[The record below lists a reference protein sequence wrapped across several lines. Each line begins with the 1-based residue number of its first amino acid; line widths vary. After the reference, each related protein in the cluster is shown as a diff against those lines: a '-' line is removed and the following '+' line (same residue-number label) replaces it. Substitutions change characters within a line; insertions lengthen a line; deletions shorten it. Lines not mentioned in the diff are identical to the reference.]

1 MFGLSISPEWQPY
14 AALAILL
21 TMFVAFLRERY
32 PVEVVAIAG
41 AALLVVLGIL
51 PTTEVMRIFS
61 NSAPWTIVAMFV
73 LVGAL
78 VRTGG
83 LDWLSGLAGR
93 NAAQNP
99 TLTLIGILVAVAALS
114 AFINNTPIVVVML
127 PVMIQLARQMGLAPS
142 RVLMP
147 MAFAAVLGGCVTLV
161 GTSTNLVVDGVA
173 RQAGL
178 EPFGIFE
185 MTPLGLPLAIAGLVY
200 LIVLGPRMLPD
211 RTSMA
216 GLLSDKSRA
225 RFFTEAVIPPD
236 SNLIGRE
243 VLSVKL
249 FQREGVRLID
259 VIRGDASLRRDLA
272 GVTLEVGDRI
282 VLKTAMTELLSL
294 QRDKS
299 LRRVDQVSATETTTV
314 EALITPDCKM
324 VGRRLGELRLRRR
337 YGVYPLA
344 IHRRDQN
351 VGTKLDDVVIRVG
364 DTMLIEGAPEDMQR
378 LAADQNLVDVSHPRD
393 RALRRDRAP
402 VVVAVLAAVIGLSA
416 IEVAPIEILA
426 FIGVAIVLLTRCID
440 ADEAFS
446 FIDGRL
452 LAMLFAMLAVGA
464 ALDHS
469 GAVGLIVGAATPWLD
484 GWPPFL
490 FVFAVF
496 ALTSVLT
503 ELLSNNA
510 VAVVVTPVA
519 ISLAMSLG
527 MDPRPIA
534 LVVMMGASFGF
545 ATPIGYQC
553 NTLIY
558 GPGGYR
564 FADFVRFGAPLNLL
578 MGVLC
583 AILVPLLYDI

>member
-1 MFGLSISPEWQPY
+1 MFGLTLAPEWQPY

-21 TMFVAFLRERY
+21 AMFVAFLRERY

-127 PVMIQLARQMGLAPS
+127 PVMIQLARQMGVAPS

-393 RALRRDRAP
+393 RVLRRDRAP

-469 GAVGLIVGAATPWLD
+469 GAVGLMVGAATPWLD

>member
-1 MFGLSISPEWQPY
+1 MFGLAISPEWQPF

-21 TMFVAFLRERY
+21 AMFVAFLRERY

-41 AALLVVLGIL
+41 AALLVILGIL
-51 PTTEVMRIFS
+51 PTGEVMRIFS

-83 LDWLSGLAGR
+83 LDWISGLAGR
-93 NAAQNP
+93 NAAHRP
-99 TLTLIGILVAVAALS
+99 TLTLIGILVGCATLS

-127 PVMIQLARQMGLAPS
+127 PVMIQIARQMGLAPS

-147 MAFAAVLGGCVTLV
+147 MAFATVLGGCITLV

-173 RQAGL
+173 REAGL

-185 MTPLGLPLAIAGLVY
+185 MTPLGLPLAIAGLIY
-200 LIVLGPRMLPD
+200 LILLGPRMLPD

-243 VLSVKL
+243 VLSVRL
-249 FQREGVRLID
+249 FQREGVRLVD
-259 VIRGDASLRRDLA
+259 VIRGDASLRRDLE
-272 GVTLEVGDRI
+272 GVTIEVGDRI
-282 VLKTAMTELLSL
+282 VLRTAMTELLSL

-324 VGRRLGELRLRRR
+324 VGRRLGDLRLRRR
-337 YGVYPLA
+337 FGVYPLA
-344 IHRRDQN
+344 LHRRDQN
-351 VGTKLDDVVIRVG
+351 LGSKLDDVIIRVG
-364 DTMLIEGAPEDMQR
+364 DTILIEGAAEDIRR

-402 VVVAVLAAVIGLSA
+402 VVVAVLVAVIGLSA
-416 IEVAPIEILA
+416 LEVAPIEILA

-440 ADEAFS
+440 AEEAFS

-469 GAVGLIVGAATPWLD
+469 GAVGLIVGAASPWLQ

-490 FVFAVF
+490 FVFAIF

-558 GPGGYR
+558 GPGGYK
-564 FADFVRFGAPLNLL
+564 FTDFVRFGAPLNLL

>member
-1 MFGLSISPEWQPY
+1 MFGLTLAPEWQPY

-21 TMFVAFLRERY
+21 AMFVAFLRERY

-469 GAVGLIVGAATPWLD
+469 GAVGLMVGAATPWLD

>member
-1 MFGLSISPEWQPY
+1 MFGLAISPEWQPF

-21 TMFVAFLRERY
+21 AMFVAFLRERY

-41 AALLVVLGIL
+41 AALLVILGIL
-51 PTTEVMRIFS
+51 PTGEVMRIFS

-83 LDWLSGLAGR
+83 LDWISGLAGR
-93 NAAQNP
+93 NAARRP
-99 TLTLIGILVAVAALS
+99 TVTLIGILVGCATLS

-127 PVMIQLARQMGLAPS
+127 PVMIQIARQMGLAPS

-147 MAFAAVLGGCVTLV
+147 MAFATVLGGCITLV

-173 RQAGL
+173 REAGL

-185 MTPLGLPLAIAGLVY
+185 MTPLGLPLAIAGLIY
-200 LIVLGPRMLPD
+200 LILLGPRMLPD

-243 VLSVKL
+243 VLSVRL

-259 VIRGDASLRRDLA
+259 VIRGDASLRRDLE
-272 GVTLEVGDRI
+272 GVTIEVGDRI
-282 VLKTAMTELLSL
+282 VLRTAMTELLSL

-324 VGRRLGELRLRRR
+324 VGRRLGDLRLRRR
-337 YGVYPLA
+337 FGVYPLA
-344 IHRRDQN
+344 LHRRDQN
-351 VGTKLDDVVIRVG
+351 LGSKLDDVIIRVG
-364 DTMLIEGAPEDMQR
+364 DTILIEGAAEDIRR

-402 VVVAVLAAVIGLSA
+402 VVVAVLVAVIGLSA
-416 IEVAPIEILA
+416 LEVAPIEILA

-469 GAVGLIVGAATPWLD
+469 GAVGLIVGAASPWLQ

-490 FVFAVF
+490 FVFAIF

-558 GPGGYR
+558 GPGGYK
-564 FADFVRFGAPLNLL
+564 FTDFVRFGAPLNLL

>member
-1 MFGLSISPEWQPY
+1 MFGLALSPEWQPSV
-14 AALAILL
+14 AIAILL
-21 TMFVAFLRERY
+21 GMFAAFLRERY
-32 PVEVVAIAG
+32 PVEVVAIVG

-51 PTTEVMRIFS
+51 PTGEVMDVFS

-127 PVMIQLARQMGLAPS
+127 PVMIQLARQMGVAPS
-142 RVLMP
+142 RLLMP
-147 MAFAAVLGGCVTLV
+147 MAFAAVLGGCISLV

-178 EPFGIFE
+178 GPFGIFE
-185 MTPLGLPLAIAGLVY
+185 MTPLGLPLAIAGLIY
-200 LIVLGPRMLPD
+200 LILLGPRMLPD

-243 VLSVKL
+243 VLSVRL

-324 VGRRLGELRLRRR
+324 VGRRLGDMRLRRR

-344 IHRRDQN
+344 LHRRDQN
-351 VGTKLDDVVIRVG
+351 IGSRLDDVVIRVG
-364 DTMLIEGAPEDMQR
+364 DTMLIEGAAADIQR

-416 IEVAPIEILA
+416 LEIAPIEILA
-426 FIGVAIVLLTRCID
+426 FIGVAIVLVTRCID
-440 ADEAFS
+440 AEEAFS

-519 ISLAMSLG
+519 ISLAISLG

-558 GPGGYR
+558 GPGGYK
-564 FADFVRFGAPLNLL
+564 FTDFVRFGAPLNLL

>member
-1 MFGLSISPEWQPY
+1 MFGLAISPEWQPF

-21 TMFVAFLRERY
+21 AMFVAFLRERY

-41 AALLVVLGIL
+41 AALLVILGIL
-51 PTTEVMRIFS
+51 PTGEVMRIFS

-83 LDWLSGLAGR
+83 LDWISGLAGR
-93 NAAQNP
+93 NAAHRP
-99 TLTLIGILVAVAALS
+99 TLTLIGILVGCATLS

-127 PVMIQLARQMGLAPS
+127 PVMIQIARQMGLAPS

-147 MAFAAVLGGCVTLV
+147 MAFATVLGGCITLV

-173 RQAGL
+173 REAGL

-185 MTPLGLPLAIAGLVY
+185 MTPLGLPLAIAGLIY
-200 LIVLGPRMLPD
+200 LILLGPRMLPD

-243 VLSVKL
+243 VLSVRL
-249 FQREGVRLID
+249 FQREGVRLVD
-259 VIRGDASLRRDLA
+259 VIRGDASLRRDLE
-272 GVTLEVGDRI
+272 GVTIEVGDRI
-282 VLKTAMTELLSL
+282 VLRTAMTELLSL

-324 VGRRLGELRLRRR
+324 VGRRLGDLRLRRR
-337 YGVYPLA
+337 FGVYPLA
-344 IHRRDQN
+344 LHRRDQN
-351 VGTKLDDVVIRVG
+351 LGSKLDDVIIRVG
-364 DTMLIEGAPEDMQR
+364 DTILIEGAAEDIRR

-402 VVVAVLAAVIGLSA
+402 VVVAVLVAVIGLSA
-416 IEVAPIEILA
+416 LEVAPIEILA

-469 GAVGLIVGAATPWLD
+469 GAVGLIVGAASPWLQ

-490 FVFAVF
+490 FVFAIF

-558 GPGGYR
+558 GPGGYK
-564 FADFVRFGAPLNLL
+564 FTDFVRFGAPLNLL

>member
-1 MFGLSISPEWQPY
+1 MFGLALSPEWQPSV
-14 AALAILL
+14 AIAILL
-21 TMFVAFLRERY
+21 GMFAAFLRERY
-32 PVEVVAIAG
+32 PVEVVAIVG

-51 PTTEVMRIFS
+51 PTGEVMDVFS

-127 PVMIQLARQMGLAPS
+127 PVMIQLARQMGVAPS
-142 RVLMP
+142 RLLMP
-147 MAFAAVLGGCVTLV
+147 MAFAAVLGGCISLV

-185 MTPLGLPLAIAGLVY
+185 MTPLGLPLAIAGLIY
-200 LIVLGPRMLPD
+200 LILLGPRMLPD

-243 VLSVKL
+243 VLSVRL

-324 VGRRLGELRLRRR
+324 VGRRLGDMRLRRR

-344 IHRRDQN
+344 LHRRDQN
-351 VGTKLDDVVIRVG
+351 IGSRLDDVVIRVG
-364 DTMLIEGAPEDMQR
+364 DTILIEGAAADIQR

-402 VVVAVLAAVIGLSA
+402 VVVAVLVGVIGLSA
-416 IEVAPIEILA
+416 LEIAPIEIVA
-426 FIGVAIVLLTRCID
+426 FIGVAIVLVTRCID
-440 ADEAFS
+440 AEEAFS

-496 ALTSVLT
+496 VLTSVLT

-519 ISLAMSLG
+519 ISLAISLG

-558 GPGGYR
+558 GPGGYK
-564 FADFVRFGAPLNLL
+564 FTDFVRFGAPLNLL

>member
-1 MFGLSISPEWQPY
+1 
-14 AALAILL
+14 
-21 TMFVAFLRERY
+21 
-32 PVEVVAIAG
+32 
-41 AALLVVLGIL
+41 
-51 PTTEVMRIFS
+51 
-61 NSAPWTIVAMFV
+61 
-73 LVGAL
+73 
-78 VRTGG
+78 
-83 LDWLSGLAGR
+83 
-93 NAAQNP
+93 
-99 TLTLIGILVAVAALS
+99 
-114 AFINNTPIVVVML
+114 ML
-127 PVMIQLARQMGLAPS
+127 PVMIQLARQMGVAPS
-142 RVLMP
+142 RLLMP
-147 MAFAAVLGGCVTLV
+147 MAFAAVLGGCISLV

-185 MTPLGLPLAIAGLVY
+185 MTPLGLPLAIAGLIY
-200 LIVLGPRMLPD
+200 LILLGPRMLPD

-314 EALITPDCKM
+314 EALISPDCKM
-324 VGRRLGELRLRRR
+324 VGRRLGDMRLRRR

-344 IHRRDQN
+344 LHRRDQN
-351 VGTKLDDVVIRVG
+351 IGSRLDDVVIRVG
-364 DTMLIEGAPEDMQR
+364 DTILIEGAAADIQR

-402 VVVAVLAAVIGLSA
+402 VVVAVLVGVIGLSA
-416 IEVAPIEILA
+416 LEIAPIEILA
-426 FIGVAIVLLTRCID
+426 FIGVAIVLVTRCID
-440 ADEAFS
+440 AEEAFS

-519 ISLAMSLG
+519 ISLAISLG

-558 GPGGYR
+558 GPGGYK
-564 FADFVRFGAPLNLL
+564 FTDFVRFGAPLNLL

>member
-1 MFGLSISPEWQPY
+1 MFGLALPPEWQPY
-14 AALAILL
+14 AALAVLL
-21 TMFVAFLRERY
+21 GMFVAFIRERY
-32 PVEVVAIAG
+32 PVEVVAIGG
-41 AALLVVLGIL
+41 AALLVLLGVL
-51 PTTEVMRIFS
+51 PTGDVMRIFS
-61 NSAPWTIVAMFV
+61 NNAPWTIVAMFV

-83 LDWLSGLAGR
+83 LDWMSGFAGR
-93 NAAQNP
+93 NAAARP
-99 TLTLIGILVAVAALS
+99 TLTLIGILVGCATLS

-127 PVMIQLARQMGLAPS
+127 PVMIQIAKQMDVAPS
-142 RVLMP
+142 KVLIP
-147 MAFAAVLGGCVTLV
+147 MAFATVLGGCITLL

-173 RQAGL
+173 RDAGL
-178 EPFGIFE
+178 EPFHIFE
-185 MTPLGLPLAIAGLVY
+185 MTPLGLPLAIVGILYLV
-200 LIVLGPRMLPD
+200 ILGPRMLPD

-249 FQREGVRLID
+249 FQRDGVRLID
-259 VIRGDASLRRDLA
+259 VIRGDASLRRDLT
-272 GVTLEVGDRI
+272 GVKLEVGDRV
-282 VLKTAMTELLSL
+282 VLRTAMTELLSL
-294 QRDKS
+294 QQNKS

-314 EALITPDCKM
+314 EVLITPDCKM

-351 VGTKLDDVVIRVG
+351 IGPKLDDVVVRVG
-364 DTMLIEGAPEDMQR
+364 DTMLLEGGAEDIQR
-378 LAADQNLVDVSHPRD
+378 LASDQNLVDVSHPRD

-402 VVVAVLAAVIGLSA
+402 IVVAVLSAVILLSA
-416 IEVAPIEILA
+416 LEIAPIEILA
-426 FIGVAIVLLTRCID
+426 FIGVAVVLLTRCID

-469 GAVGLIVGAATPWLD
+469 GAVDMIVTAATPWLD

-496 ALTSVLT
+496 ALTSILT

-519 ISLAMSLG
+519 INLALSLG

-564 FADFVRFGAPLNLL
+564 FMDFVRFGAPLNLL
-578 MGVLC
+578 MGIMC
-583 AILVPLLYDI
+583 AIVVPLLYDI

>member
-1 MFGLSISPEWQPY
+1 MFGLTLPPEWQPY

-21 TMFVAFLRERY
+21 GMFVAFIRERF

-41 AALLVVLGIL
+41 AALLVLLGIL
-51 PTTEVMRIFS
+51 PTGDVMRIFS
-61 NSAPWTIVAMFV
+61 NNAPWTIVAMFV

-83 LDWLSGLAGR
+83 LDWISGLAGR
-93 NAAQNP
+93 NAAARP
-99 TLTLIGILVAVAALS
+99 TLTLIGILVGCASLS

-127 PVMIQLARQMGLAPS
+127 PVMIQLAKQMNVAPS
-142 RVLMP
+142 KVLMP
-147 MAFAAVLGGCVTLV
+147 MAFATVLGGCISLV

-185 MTPLGLPLAIAGLVY
+185 MTPLGLPLAIAGVLY
-200 LIVLGPRMLPD
+200 IIILGPRFLPD

-243 VLSVKL
+243 VLTVKL

-259 VIRGDASLRRDLA
+259 VIRGDVSLRRDLT
-272 GVTLEVGDRI
+272 GVKLEVGDRV
-282 VLKTAMTELLSL
+282 VLRTAMTELLSL
-294 QRDKS
+294 QQNKS

-314 EALITPDCKM
+314 EVLITPDCKM

-351 VGTKLDDVVIRVG
+351 IGPKLDDVVVRVG
-364 DTMLIEGAPEDMQR
+364 DTMLLEGAPEDIQR

-393 RALRRDRAP
+393 RALRRGRAP
-402 VVVAVLAAVIGLSA
+402 IVVAVLMAVIGLSA
-416 IEVAPIEILA
+416 LEIAPIEILA
-426 FIGVAIVLLTRCID
+426 FLGVAVVLLTRCID

-469 GAVGLIVGAATPWLD
+469 GAVELMVGAATPWLD
-484 GWPPFL
+484 GWPPAL

-496 ALTSVLT
+496 ALTSILT

-519 ISLAMSLG
+519 INLALSLG

-558 GPGGYR
+558 GPGGYK
-564 FADFVRFGAPLNLL
+564 FMDFVKFGAPLNLL
-578 MGVLC
+578 MGVMC
-583 AILVPLLYDI
+583 AIVVPLLFDI

>member
-1 MFGLSISPEWQPY
+1 MFGLTLAPEWQPY

-21 TMFVAFLRERY
+21 AMFVAFLRERY

-127 PVMIQLARQMGLAPS
+127 PVMIQLARQMGVASS

-243 VLSVKL
+243 VLSVRL

-364 DTMLIEGAPEDMQR
+364 DTMLIEGAPEDIQR

-469 GAVGLIVGAATPWLD
+469 GAVGLMVGAATPWLD

>member
-1 MFGLSISPEWQPY
+1 MFGLTLAPEWQPY

-21 TMFVAFLRERY
+21 AMFVAFLRERY

-127 PVMIQLARQMGLAPS
+127 PVMIQLARQMGVAPS

-469 GAVGLIVGAATPWLD
+469 GAVGLMVGAATPWLD

>member
-1 MFGLSISPEWQPY
+1 MFGLTLAPEWQPY

-21 TMFVAFLRERY
+21 AMFVAFLRERY

-127 PVMIQLARQMGLAPS
+127 PVMIQLARQMGVAPS

-243 VLSVKL
+243 VLSVRL

-364 DTMLIEGAPEDMQR
+364 DTMLIEGAPEDIQR

-469 GAVGLIVGAATPWLD
+469 GAVGLMVGAATPWLD

>member
-1 MFGLSISPEWQPY
+1 MFGLAISPEWQPF

-21 TMFVAFLRERY
+21 AMFVAFLRERY

-41 AALLVVLGIL
+41 AALLVILGIL
-51 PTTEVMRIFS
+51 PTGEVMRIFS

-83 LDWLSGLAGR
+83 LDWISGLAGR
-93 NAAQNP
+93 NAARRP
-99 TLTLIGILVAVAALS
+99 TVTLIGILVGCATLS

-127 PVMIQLARQMGLAPS
+127 PVMIQIARQMGLAPS

-147 MAFAAVLGGCVTLV
+147 MAFATVLGGCITLV

-173 RQAGL
+173 REAGL

-185 MTPLGLPLAIAGLVY
+185 MTPLGLPLAIAGLIY
-200 LIVLGPRMLPD
+200 LILLGPRMLPD

-243 VLSVKL
+243 VLSVRL
-249 FQREGVRLID
+249 FQREGVRLVD
-259 VIRGDASLRRDLA
+259 VIRGDASLRRDLE
-272 GVTLEVGDRI
+272 GVTIEVGDRI
-282 VLKTAMTELLSL
+282 VLRTAMTELLSL

-324 VGRRLGELRLRRR
+324 VGRRLGDLRLRRR
-337 YGVYPLA
+337 FGVYPLA
-344 IHRRDQN
+344 LHRRDQN
-351 VGTKLDDVVIRVG
+351 LGSKLDDVIIRVG
-364 DTMLIEGAPEDMQR
+364 DTILIEGAAEDIRR

-402 VVVAVLAAVIGLSA
+402 VVVAVLVAVIGLSA
-416 IEVAPIEILA
+416 LEVAPIEILA

-440 ADEAFS
+440 AEEAFS

-469 GAVGLIVGAATPWLD
+469 GAVGLIVGAASPWLQ

-490 FVFAVF
+490 FVFAIF

-558 GPGGYR
+558 GPGGYK
-564 FADFVRFGAPLNLL
+564 FTDFVRFGAPLNLL

>member
-1 MFGLSISPEWQPY
+1 MFGLAISPEWQPF

-21 TMFVAFLRERY
+21 AMFVAFLRERY

-41 AALLVVLGIL
+41 AALLVILGIL
-51 PTTEVMRIFS
+51 PTGEVMRIFS

-83 LDWLSGLAGR
+83 LDWISGLAGR
-93 NAAQNP
+93 NAARRP
-99 TLTLIGILVAVAALS
+99 TVTLIGILVGCATLS

-127 PVMIQLARQMGLAPS
+127 PVMIQIARQMGLAPS

-147 MAFAAVLGGCVTLV
+147 MAFATVLGGCITLV

-173 RQAGL
+173 REAGL

-185 MTPLGLPLAIAGLVY
+185 MTPLGLPLAIAGLIY
-200 LIVLGPRMLPD
+200 LILLGPRMLPD

-243 VLSVKL
+243 VLSVRL
-249 FQREGVRLID
+249 FQREGVRLVD
-259 VIRGDASLRRDLA
+259 VIRGDASLRRDLE
-272 GVTLEVGDRI
+272 GVTIEVGDRI
-282 VLKTAMTELLSL
+282 VLRTAMTELLSL

-324 VGRRLGELRLRRR
+324 VGRRLGDLRLRRR

-344 IHRRDQN
+344 LHRRDQN
-351 VGTKLDDVVIRVG
+351 LGSKLDDVIIRVG
-364 DTMLIEGAPEDMQR
+364 DTILIEGAAEDIRR

-402 VVVAVLAAVIGLSA
+402 VVVAVLVAVIGLSA
-416 IEVAPIEILA
+416 LEVAPIEILA

-440 ADEAFS
+440 AEEAFS

-469 GAVGLIVGAATPWLD
+469 GAVGLIVGAASPWLQ

-490 FVFAVF
+490 FVFAIF

-558 GPGGYR
+558 GPGGYK
-564 FADFVRFGAPLNLL
+564 FTDFVRFGAPLNLL

>member
-1 MFGLSISPEWQPY
+1 MFGLALSPEWQPSV
-14 AALAILL
+14 AIAILL
-21 TMFVAFLRERY
+21 GMFAAFLRERY
-32 PVEVVAIAG
+32 PVEVVAIVG

-51 PTTEVMRIFS
+51 PTGEVMDVFS

-127 PVMIQLARQMGLAPS
+127 PVMIQLARQMGVAPS
-142 RVLMP
+142 RLLMP
-147 MAFAAVLGGCVTLV
+147 MAFAAVLGGCISLV

-185 MTPLGLPLAIAGLVY
+185 MTPLGLPLAIAGLIY
-200 LIVLGPRMLPD
+200 LILLGPRMLPD

-243 VLSVKL
+243 VLSVRL

-324 VGRRLGELRLRRR
+324 VGRRLGDMRLRRR

-344 IHRRDQN
+344 LHRRDQN
-351 VGTKLDDVVIRVG
+351 IGSRLDDVVIRVG
-364 DTMLIEGAPEDMQR
+364 DTILIEGAAADIQR

-402 VVVAVLAAVIGLSA
+402 VVVAVLVGVIGLSA
-416 IEVAPIEILA
+416 LEIAPIEIVA
-426 FIGVAIVLLTRCID
+426 FIGVAIVLVTRCID
-440 ADEAFS
+440 AEEAFS

-496 ALTSVLT
+496 VLTSVLT

-558 GPGGYR
+558 GPGGYK
-564 FADFVRFGAPLNLL
+564 FTDFVRFGAPLNLL

>member
-1 MFGLSISPEWQPY
+1 MFGLALSPEWQPSV
-14 AALAILL
+14 AIAILL
-21 TMFVAFLRERY
+21 GMFAAFLRERY
-32 PVEVVAIAG
+32 PVEVVAIVG

-51 PTTEVMRIFS
+51 PTGEVMDVFS

-127 PVMIQLARQMGLAPS
+127 PVMIQLARQMGVAPS
-142 RVLMP
+142 RLLMP
-147 MAFAAVLGGCVTLV
+147 MAFAAVLGGCISLV

-185 MTPLGLPLAIAGLVY
+185 MTPLGLPLAIAGLIY
-200 LIVLGPRMLPD
+200 LILLGPRMLPD

-243 VLSVKL
+243 VLSVRL

-324 VGRRLGELRLRRR
+324 VGRRLGDMRLRRR

-344 IHRRDQN
+344 LHRRDQN
-351 VGTKLDDVVIRVG
+351 IGSRLDDVVIRVG
-364 DTMLIEGAPEDMQR
+364 DTILIEGAAADIQR

-402 VVVAVLAAVIGLSA
+402 VVVAVLVGVIGLSA
-416 IEVAPIEILA
+416 LEIAPIEIVA
-426 FIGVAIVLLTRCID
+426 FIGVAIVLVTRCID
-440 ADEAFS
+440 AEEAFS

-519 ISLAMSLG
+519 ISLAISLG

-558 GPGGYR
+558 GPGGYK
-564 FADFVRFGAPLNLL
+564 FTDFVRFGAPLNLL